1 MKKLLEKASHERFL
15 FQFRLLVFICIVNI
29 ANIIFTP
36 HSWSSIIVGSIFL
49 GSWLHITYSE
59 LSRAL
64 QKSNLRFSDIRE
76 TKIFAKRTPY
86 EKYLQSIIKYNSF
99 ANVNPNWATRNLKN
113 YYLSSKG
120 FDRMCPLVRV
130 LFRCDCEYAHLKL
143 VLVEHVTVMGTKFA
157 YDSNRHYSLKKYSKR
172 IPKRKIAKK
181 VITFQKIREP
191 IPSYLFSSL
200 RENNWYNLGSI
211 FKYGRVGNYMCNNGT
226 DYSCAIIMPLAQMPR
241 ILKKIKL
248 LQPYTKEIES
258 LHKRMTKNVQ
268 TRDIRYTLNV

>member
-1 MKKLLEKASHERFL
+1 MKKLLEKNSHQRFL
-15 FQFRLLVFICIVNI
+15 IQFRLLSFISIVNI

-36 HSWSSIIVGSIFL
+36 HSWTSIIVGSILFVT
-49 GSWLHITYSE
+49 WLSMTYSE

-64 QKSNLRFSDIRE
+64 QKSNLRFSDIRD
-76 TKIFAKRTPY
+76 TKIFENRTPY
-86 EKYLQSIIKYNSF
+86 EEYLQSIIRYNSF
-99 ANVNPNWATRNLKN
+99 ANVNPNWVTQNVKN

-120 FDRMCPLVRV
+120 LNRICPLVRV
-130 LFRCDCEYAHLKL
+130 LFRCDCEGKDLTL
-143 VLVEHVTVMGTKFA
+143 VIVEHVTVMGTKFA
-157 YDSNRHYSLKKYSKR
+157 YDSNRHYILSKYSKR
-172 IPKRKIAKK
+172 IPKRKITKK
-181 VITFQKIREP
+181 VMTFKKVNKC

-200 RENNWYNLGSI
+200 RDNNWYNLGSI

-226 DYSCAIIMPLAQMPR
+226 DYSCAMIMPLAQMPR

-258 LHKRMTKNVQ
+258 LHKRMAKNVQ

>member
-36 HSWSSIIVGSIFL
+36 HSWTSIIVGSIL
-49 GSWLHITYSE
+49 LATWITMAYSE

-86 EKYLQSIIKYNSF
+86 EKYLQSIIKYNSS
-99 ANVNPNWATRNLKN
+99 ANVKPNWATRNLKN

-130 LFRCDCEYAHLKL
+130 LFRCDCEGKYLKL

-157 YDSNRHYSLKKYSKR
+157 HDSNRHYSLKKYSKR

-191 IPSYLFSSL
+191 IPSYLFSLL
-200 RENNWYNLGSI
+200 RDNNWKNLKNI
-211 FKYGRVGNYMCNNGT
+211 FTYGKTSNYMCLNGT
-226 DYSCAIIMPLAQMPR
+226 TYSCAMIMPLAQMPR

-248 LQPYTKEIES
+248 LQPYANEIES

-268 TRDIRYTLNV
+268 TNNIRYTLNV

>member
-76 TKIFAKRTPY
+76 TKIFENRTPY
-86 EKYLQSIIKYNSF
+86 EEYLQSIIKYNSF
-99 ANVNPNWATRNLKN
+99 ANVNPNWVTQNVKN

-120 FDRMCPLVRV
+120 LNRICPLVRV
-130 LFRCDCEYAHLKL
+130 LFRCDCEGKDLKL
-143 VLVEHVTVMGTKFA
+143 VIVEHVTVIGTKFA
-157 YDSNRHYSLKKYSKR
+157 HDSNRHYILSKYSKR

-181 VITFQKIREP
+181 VITFKKVNEC
-191 IPSYLFSSL
+191 IPSYLFSLL
-200 RENNWYNLGSI
+200 RDNNWKNLNNI
-211 FKYGRVGNYMCNNGT
+211 FTYGHTSSNMCNNGA
-226 DYSCAIIMPLAQMPR
+226 DYSCAMIMPLAQMPR

-258 LHKRMTKNVQ
+258 LHKRMAKNVQ

>member
-15 FQFRLLVFICIVNI
+15 FQFRLLVFISIVNI

-36 HSWSSIIVGSIFL
+36 HSWTSIIVGSIFL

-86 EKYLQSIIKYNSF
+86 EKYLQSIIKYNSS
-99 ANVNPNWATRNLKN
+99 ANVKPNWATRNLKN

-130 LFRCDCEYAHLKL
+130 LFRCDCEGKDLKL
-143 VLVEHVTVMGTKFA
+143 VIVEHVTVIGTKFA
-157 YDSNRHYSLKKYSKR
+157 HDSNRHYILSKYSKR
-172 IPKRKIAKK
+172 IPKRKITKKGMTFKK
-181 VITFQKIREP
+181 VNEYV
-191 IPSYLFSSL
+191 PSYLFSSL
-200 RENNWYNLGSI
+200 RDNNWKNLKNI
-211 FKYGRVGNYMCNNGT
+211 FTYGKTSNYMCLNGT
-226 DYSCAIIMPLAQMPR
+226 TYSCAMIMPLAQMPR
-241 ILKKIKL
+241 ILKKNKL
-248 LQPYTKEIES
+248 LQPYANEIES

-268 TRDIRYTLNV
+268 TNNIRYTLNV

>member
-1 MKKLLEKASHERFL
+1 MKKLLEKNSHQRFL
-15 FQFRLLVFICIVNI
+15 IQFRLLTFISIVNI

-36 HSWSSIIVGSIFL
+36 HSWTSIIVGSIFL

-99 ANVNPNWATRNLKN
+99 ANVNPNWVTQNVKN

-120 FDRMCPLVRV
+120 LNRICPLVRV
-130 LFRCDCEYAHLKL
+130 LFRCDCEGKDLKL
-143 VLVEHVTVMGTKFA
+143 VIVEHLTVIGTKFA
-157 YDSNRHYSLKKYSKR
+157 HDSNRHYILSKYSKR

-181 VITFQKIREP
+181 VITFKKVNEC
-191 IPSYLFSSL
+191 IPSYLFSLL
-200 RENNWYNLGSI
+200 RDNNWKNLKNI
-211 FKYGRVGNYMCNNGT
+211 FTYGKTSNYMCLNGT
-226 DYSCAIIMPLAQMPR
+226 TYSCAMIMPLAQMPR
-241 ILKKIKL
+241 ILKKNKL
-248 LQPYTKEIES
+248 LQPYTNEIES
-258 LHKRMTKNVQ
+258 LYKRMTKNVQ
-268 TRDIRYTLNV
+268 TNNIRYTLNV

>member
-15 FQFRLLVFICIVNI
+15 FQFRLLVFLCIVNI

-36 HSWSSIIVGSIFL
+36 HSWTSIIVGSILFVT
-49 GSWLHITYSE
+49 WLSMTYSE

-64 QKSNLRFSDIRE
+64 QKSNLLFSDIRD
-76 TKIFAKRTPY
+76 TKIFENRTPY
-86 EKYLQSIIKYNSF
+86 EEYLQSIIRYNTF
-99 ANVNPNWATRNLKN
+99 ANVNPNWVTQNVKN

-120 FDRMCPLVRV
+120 LNRICPLVRV
-130 LFRCDCEYAHLKL
+130 LFRCDCEGKDLKL
-143 VLVEHVTVMGTKFA
+143 AIVEHVTVMGTKFA
-157 YDSNRHYSLKKYSKR
+157 HDSNRHYSLKKYSKR

-211 FKYGRVGNYMCNNGT
+211 FKYGRVGNYMYNNGT

-241 ILKKIKL
+241 ILKKNKL
-248 LQPYTKEIES
+248 LQPYANEIES

-268 TRDIRYTLNV
+268 TNNIRYTLNV

>member
-29 ANIIFTP
+29 ANIVFTP

-130 LFRCDCEYAHLKL
+130 LFRCDCEGKDLKL
-143 VLVEHVTVMGTKFA
+143 AIVEHVTVMGTKFA
-157 YDSNRHYSLKKYSKR
+157 HDSNRHYILLWIGD
-172 IPKRKIAKK
+172 IPRM
-181 VITFQKIREP
+181 VFCFQ
-191 IPSYLFSSL
+191 
-200 RENNWYNLGSI
+200 I
-211 FKYGRVGNYMCNNGT
+211 F
-226 DYSCAIIMPLAQMPR
+226 
-241 ILKKIKL
+241 
-248 LQPYTKEIES
+248 
-258 LHKRMTKNVQ
+258 
-268 TRDIRYTLNV
+268 